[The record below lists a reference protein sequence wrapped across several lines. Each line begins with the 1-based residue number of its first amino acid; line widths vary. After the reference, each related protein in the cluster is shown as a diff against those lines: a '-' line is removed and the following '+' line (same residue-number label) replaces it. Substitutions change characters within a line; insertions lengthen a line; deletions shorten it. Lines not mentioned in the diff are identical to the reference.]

1 MQANGIANLAALLM
15 EANAKGA
22 SKSEFMIAKMLDND
36 CIRIN
41 GIKLDK
47 KDYKILDTL
56 YKQGDDTLKMV
67 KNFEKGDEV
76 LVFKPNNET
85 IIIIGKII

>member
-15 EANAKGA
+15 EANAKGD
-22 SKSEFMIAKMLDND
+22 SKSEFMIAKMLDDD

-56 YKQGDDTLKMV
+56 YKQSDETLKMV
-67 KNFEKGDEV
+67 KNFKKRDEV

-85 IIIIGKII
+85 IIIIGKID